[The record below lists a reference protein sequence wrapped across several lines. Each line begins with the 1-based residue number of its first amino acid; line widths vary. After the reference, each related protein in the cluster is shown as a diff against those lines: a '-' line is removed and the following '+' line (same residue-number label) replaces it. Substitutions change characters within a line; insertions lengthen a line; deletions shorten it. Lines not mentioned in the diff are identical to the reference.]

1 MYHIKSDKRSQ
12 LSAAEMVRG
21 LQRCLETT
29 PLHSI
34 TVSDLHRETGISRA
48 TFYRLFDTPE
58 DVLIYQMDQMMEQT
72 TSLCE
77 ENSQLPPVKVF
88 ERMVYQGLESHALLE
103 ALVENGRI
111 DILYSYT
118 EKRFRVFD
126 QIFSVFP
133 ENMTPVEAEYL
144 LSNLS
149 MNMVSTL
156 ITWVKRGRVDS
167 AEEIMR
173 YTRQYWRM
181 LAQLGEDTAE
191 QGRG

>member
-12 LSAAEMVRG
+12 LSAAVMVRG
-21 LQRCLETT
+21 LQRCLKTT
-29 PLHSI
+29 PLSAI

-58 DVLIYQMDQMMEQT
+58 DVLIYQMDQMMSQT
-72 TSLCE
+72 ASFCE
-77 ENSQLPPVKVF
+77 ENRSSVPAKVF
-88 ERMVYQGLESHALLE
+88 ENMIYQGLESHELLE
-103 ALVENGRI
+103 ALVKNGRI
-111 DILYSYT
+111 DLLHSYT
-118 EKRFRVFD
+118 EKRFQVFD

-133 ENMTPVEAEYL
+133 ENMTPAESEYL

-156 ITWVKRGRVDS
+156 ITWVKRGRTES
-167 AEEIMR
+167 AEEVMR
-173 YTRQYWRM
+173 YTRQYWKM
-181 LAQLGEDTAE
+181 LAQLDDDAVE